1 MVNKDDIVGYGTA
14 LYLRDPD
21 FANMVEEI
29 KNETIDIIAKKLIAK
44 ISKVSSK
51 VKFIATFIQ
60 KRFSADQDQPLLI
73 YSNWYLTLLSLDD
86 EYVVI
91 NNRKV
96 TSRIKISKYAD
107 ILEPRIIIDVPDKV
121 IDLFFN
127 ESTYPIAES
136 ILLNSF
142 KDSDLYDDSLKHS
155 VLIGHQYQEVPF

>member
-44 ISKVSSK
+44 ISKVPSK

-60 KRFSADQDQPLLI
+60 KRFSADQPLLI
-73 YSNWYLTLLSLDD
+73 YSNWYLILLSLDD

-91 NNRKV
+91 NNKKV
-96 TSRIKISKYAD
+96 GQD
-107 ILEPRIIIDVPDKV
+107 
-121 IDLFFN
+121 
-127 ESTYPIAES
+127 
-136 ILLNSF
+136 
-142 KDSDLYDDSLKHS
+142 
-155 VLIGHQYQEVPF
+155 